1 MPNTRG
7 RMSCQ
12 NFPVNVRSDA
22 AGHNPHLFMLAKSKK
37 RTRPDEMMREVA
49 GAFARIAEFNAR

>member
-12 NFPVNVRSDA
+12 NFPVNARSDA
-22 AGHNPHLFMLAKSKK
+22 AGHNPHLLMLAKSKE
-37 RTRPDEMMREVA
+37 RTRPDEMMREA
-49 GAFARIAEFNAR
+49 GAFARMTEFNAR